1 MSFQADLD
9 SIEKKTGLTPRRLVD
24 QAHAR
29 GYDATTKAGPILAR
43 LPEEHGLGR
52 GPGMALV
59 HVITRGEQIA
69 TTHVGSGGT
78 HADASDTLWLDGAAT
93 NPHA

>member
-29 GYDATTKAGPILAR
+29 GYDATTKAGPVLAGSPR
-43 LPEEHGLGR
+43 STAWAA
-52 GPGMALV
+52 GPGWRSC
-59 HVITRGEQIA
+59 T
-69 TTHVGSGGT
+69 
-78 HADASDTLWLDGAAT
+78 
-93 NPHA
+93 